1 MVAVEPS
8 REDPRLRAALEAME
22 LAHALPA
29 PEWVRDLCW
38 QVGAGFMTGD
48 QAVAVILDEHPRH
61 PCLPPD
67 GLSAFEAG
75 E

>member
-1 MVAVEPS
+1 
-8 REDPRLRAALEAME
+8 ME

-48 QAVAVILDEHPRH
+48 EAVAVILNEHPRH